1 LGEVHTFLVVLFC
14 SITPL
19 SSTCIGRLYLLYREK
34 NDKDRDKEC
43 SSITVRGL
51 EPNKKAAK
59 KNGHLTIYSLFKAII
74 NVWLTF

>member
-1 LGEVHTFLVVLFC
+1 MFFNNSGG
-14 SITPL
+14 
-19 SSTCIGRLYLLYREK
+19 IG
-34 NDKDRDKEC
+34 
-43 SSITVRGL
+43 